1 MDWPRLGGKLSRQRR
16 YSPFH
21 ILGSTRA
28 NISADSCG
36 VAPEGARS
44 PWIFLFITWGVSLVS
59 ALHRLTSRARAVTGN
74 RRLSP

>member
-59 ALHRLTSRARAVTGN
+59 ALGRLTSRVQ
-74 RRLSP
+74 